1 MAKTQTAKPKQ
12 RRERRTEPAAS
23 IGSDYRKTTL
33 ALSAIAAFSLISPLI
48 KLLWDAFSGSLKAG
62 WLTDFLGQWLALTV
76 VLVVYAVEEDMAS
89 PDRLVGRCGQFVFAT
104 AGGAAAAG
112 LLAGHWSAAW
122 KGALAGALLA
132 LLMRWLKYPLRHWSG

>member
-1 MAKTQTAKPKQ
+1 MAKTQTAKFKQ
-12 RRERRTEPAAS
+12 RRERRLKPSIS
-23 IGSDYRKTTL
+23 IGSDYRTT
-33 ALSAIAAFSLISPLI
+33 ALVLSVIAAFALISLLI

-62 WLTDFLGQWLALTV
+62 WLTDFLGQWLALAV
-76 VLVVYAVEEDMAS
+76 VLVVYAVEEDMTA
-89 PDRLVGRCGQFVFAT
+89 PDRPVGRCGQLVFAT